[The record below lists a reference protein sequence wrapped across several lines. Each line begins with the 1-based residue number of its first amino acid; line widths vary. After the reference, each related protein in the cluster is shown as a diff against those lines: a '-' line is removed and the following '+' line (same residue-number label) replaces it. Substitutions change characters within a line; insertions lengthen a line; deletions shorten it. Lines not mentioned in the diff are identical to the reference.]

1 MLEHNADWVTDYLTL
16 PVAEGGMGIDQG
28 LVVISFS
35 VCSLTGPT
43 LGVFFGGWIID
54 RQGGYKCDTGKAAMD
69 TLQTCSYFGIG
80 AVGCA
85 LPTAFGTNY
94 WFIMTTMWFV
104 LFFGGALLSPCT
116 GVCINSVHPDL
127 RSFSSA
133 LSMFAYNILGYA
145 AAPFACGV
153 VGERFGLAWGF
164 RMALLSSTVCLLGLF
179 GACYVSRA
187 VYFAG
192 AAGSGDVEQ
201 REHNNMSIDFANP
214 CSGSRDGG
222 GGGGGGGGGKTTSLP
237 AVTDGRNKKL
247 SRSGDAEMS
256 SSLMASSR
264 DLTA

>member
-153 VGERFGLAWGF
+153 VGER
-164 RMALLSSTVCLLGLF
+164 SSL
-179 GACYVSRA
+179 GACRA
-187 VYFAG
+187 VG
-192 AAGSGDVEQ
+192 PQQVSQWE
-201 REHNNMSIDFANP
+201 
-214 CSGSRDGG
+214 DGG
-222 GGGGGGGGGKTTSLP
+222 GRMQARGILMRGGDPPRGICLTFFGQAAG
-237 AVTDGRNKKL
+237 
-247 SRSGDAEMS
+247 
-256 SSLMASSR
+256 
-264 DLTA
+264 LTAP